1 MLSWYIQ
8 KILDS
13 RFLILLLLLCSQ
25 VSYSYQTQALTL
37 TGSNLTINDIVKIA
51 RQGWMVRIDEAAAR
65 RVENS
70 HQLLLLATE
79 KNLPVYGLNRG
90 VGLNKDKTIF
100 HGSIL
105 TSEARKLSEQFN
117 LKNLHATSASV
128 GPIAP
133 IDSVRAAM
141 LIRLNTL
148 LLGHAGVQPA
158 VVDMFVDFLNKGIT
172 PMFPSGGT
180 IGEGD
185 ITLLAQIGLAMIGE
199 GEVFYQNRKMPA
211 SEALKLAGL
220 QPLNLYAKDALAL
233 FSSNAYAAG
242 IGALTVFDLKK
253 LLDKYDL
260 LTALSLE
267 GLNGNIAPFMEPVQK
282 LRPYSGQQKSAK
294 NVLKNLAGSYL
305 FSLSQSRALQD
316 PLSFRTESQVNGAAR
331 DVLEVLEKNLNLQIN
346 SSDDNP
352 AVILDII
359 PDSNASPQ
367 EKIYYIS
374 GNQLTGAVIPTANF
388 DPIPWVLNFEELN
401 IALSHLSA
409 SSTQRTIKL
418 SSPRFTHLSRFL
430 SPNNT
435 TIAFGAIQ
443 KPLIY
448 LNDSIQELGKSIQAV
463 NYPVAGEIEDV
474 ATNSLL
480 AIEKTKQII
489 NNLYGVM
496 GIELMHAS
504 QAVDLRKI
512 TDPQLK
518 LGVGTSKLFLD
529 FRKQVPF
536 LNEDRTLTPDIEKAS
551 KFIHNYEP
559 LTPTHATIVS

>member
-1 MLSWYIQ
+1 MLVFGIR
-8 KILDS
+8 KISQVQFFILT
-13 RFLILLLLLCSQ
+13 LLLYSQ
-25 VSYSYQTQALTL
+25 SVYSFQTEALIL
-37 TGSNLTINDIVKIA
+37 TGSNLTINDIVNVARKGQPIKID
-51 RQGWMVRIDEAAAR
+51 GNAAI
-65 RVENS
+65 RVEKS

-79 KNLPVYGLNRG
+79 KNLPIYGLNRG

-105 TSEARKLSEQFN
+105 SSEAKKLSEQFN

-128 GPIAP
+128 GHIAP
-133 IDSVRAAM
+133 IDEVRAAM
-141 LIRLNTL
+141 LVRLNTL

-158 VVDMFVDFLNKGIT
+158 VIDRFAAFLNKGIT
-172 PMFPSGGT
+172 PLFPSGGT

-199 GEVFYQNRKMPA
+199 GEVLYLNKKMRA

-233 FSSNAYAAG
+233 FSSNAYAAAA
-242 IGALTVFDLKK
+242 GALTVFDLRK

-294 NVLKNLAGSYL
+294 NVLKNLTGSYL
-305 FSLSQSRALQD
+305 FSLSPTRALQD

-331 DVLEVLEKNLNLQIN
+331 DVLDILEKNLYLQIN

-359 PDSNASPQ
+359 PDANSSAQ

-374 GNQLTGAVIPTANF
+374 DNQLTGAVIPTANF
-388 DPIPWVLNFEELN
+388 DPIPWVLNFQELN

-418 SSPRFTHLSRFL
+418 STPRFTHLSRFL
-430 SPNNT
+430 SPNQT

-480 AIEKTKQII
+480 AIEKTKQILT
-489 NNLYGVM
+489 NLYAVM

-504 QAVDLRKI
+504 QAIDLRKI
-512 TDPQLK
+512 KDPQLS
-518 LGVGTSKLFLD
+518 LGANTLQLFLE

-536 LNEDRTLTPDIEKAS
+536 LNEDRILTPDIEKAS
-551 KFIHNYEP
+551 TFIRNYEP
-559 LTPTHATIVS
+559 IIP